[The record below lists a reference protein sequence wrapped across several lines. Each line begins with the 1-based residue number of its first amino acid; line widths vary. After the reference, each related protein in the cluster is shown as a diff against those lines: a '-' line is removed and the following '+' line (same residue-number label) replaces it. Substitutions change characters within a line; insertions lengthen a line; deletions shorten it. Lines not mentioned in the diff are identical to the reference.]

1 MRKNTKSGPGADQN
15 QEDNLMERVVYIV
28 AIILIVIWIIGFF
41 LYSLGAIIHLA
52 LLLALVILFVKLF
65 SRRRPPRN
73 PVV

>member
-1 MRKNTKSGPGADQN
+1 
-15 QEDNLMERVVYIV
+15 MERVVYIV